1 MNRVRNT
8 TLQWEKDLMLPCTSP
23 AFILFAVALTYSIIY
38 FNLVQWNEFCFTLDG
53 TIMKTHQFEIMRAL
67 KYLLI
72 FTLLINTISFLGCY
86 PALKKKAQRPEEAL
100 IPVRFFYP
108 DFLDDMDL
116 DSLAQAIN
124 RNLEYLNRLDPEYL
138 FSYGPHQYTCRQVRE
153 SQEALLRLIA
163 KGPDAKALNK
173 KIRKD
178 FLIYRAAGRVGN
190 KRVLFTGYFEPIFE
204 GRLQPDDTF
213 KYPLYRKPDDLL
225 TIDLSL
231 FNTSFGGRR
240 IIARID
246 GNEVLPYY
254 SREQIEAEKVLEGEN
269 LEIAWLKDPL
279 DVAFLHIQ
287 GSGRLQLP
295 EEKMISVGYKASNGR
310 PYKSIGRLMLEKG
323 FLSREEMSMQSIRK
337 YLSTHPEMMEEVLN
351 HNQSYVFFR
360 VIENGPFGNID
371 VPLTPGRSVALNAR
385 LFPKGALCYI
395 SCQKPVVNSSG
406 EIVSW
411 TNFSRFII
419 NQDTGGAIRGSG
431 RADIFWGS
439 DHFAELAAGH
449 MKHEGELY
457 ILIKKP

>member
-1 MNRVRNT
+1 MSRVRNA
-8 TLQWEKDLMLPCTSP
+8 TLQGEKDNLLPCTSP
-23 AFILFAVALTYSIIY
+23 SFILFAGALTYSITHL
-38 FNLVQWNEFCFTLDG
+38 NPLLWNAIFFALNG
-53 TIMKTHQFEIMRAL
+53 NIMKTHQFEIMRAL

-72 FTLLINTISFLGCY
+72 FILLINTISFLGCY
-86 PALKKKAQRPEEAL
+86 PALKEEAQRPEEAL
-100 IPVRFFYP
+100 IPVRFFRP
-108 DFLDDMDL
+108 DFHDDMDL
-116 DSLAQAIN
+116 DSLSQAIY
-124 RNLEYLNRLDPEYL
+124 RNLEYLDRLDPEYL
-138 FSYGPHQYTCRQVRE
+138 FSYGPHQYTARQVSE
-153 SQEALLRLIA
+153 SQEALLRLLA
-163 KGPDAKALNK
+163 QGPDAKELNK

-190 KRVLFTGYFEPIFE
+190 KRVLFTGYFEPIYE
-204 GRLQPDDTF
+204 GRLQADDTF

-231 FNTSFGGRR
+231 FNTNFGDRR
-240 IIARID
+240 IIARFD

-254 SREQIEAEKVLEGEN
+254 SREQIDVEKVLEGEN
-269 LEIAWLKDPL
+269 LEIVWLKDPL

-287 GSGRLQLP
+287 GSGRLQLSA
-295 EEKMISVGYKASNGR
+295 EEMMSVGYKASNGR
-310 PYKSIGRLMLEKG
+310 PYKSIGRFMLEKE
-323 FLSREEMSMQSIRK
+323 FLTREEMSMQSIRR
-337 YLSTHPEMMEEVLN
+337 YLSRHPEMMEEVLN
-351 HNQSYVFFR
+351 QNQSYVFFR
-360 VIENGPFGNID
+360 VAENGPFGSIN

-395 SCQKPVVNSSG
+395 SCQKPIINSSG

-411 TNFSRFII
+411 TNFSRFIL

-439 DHFAELAAGH
+439 DQFAELAAGH